1 MQLHRT
7 AILRGHTPDINTLWI
22 DFYPFP
28 RCLTSCSIFR
38 HWIPPSTERWVT
50 WCNIRWSTSSTR
62 NTLWHPRWRGVVL
75 QNTWKSSIQSALLWN
90 TSGRSHCNV
99 IRHASYMTKPKI
111 LSDLSLWSYPVYLI
125 TWAFCS
131 FPPVLSALGIT
142 VWSMDGTL
150 SVQWVQS
157 GSPPWGSI
165 SCPMG
170 LISLSTMYSCRMG
183 LAAMQHKVWIIYN
196 SVVMVTINIPCV
208 QVVWLK
214 TKMCK

>member
-7 AILRGHTPDINTLWI
+7 AILRGHIPDINTLWI

-99 IRHASYMTKPKI
+99 IRHASYITKPKI

-125 TWAFCS
+125 TWAFWLFSTCFIS
-131 FPPVLSALGIT
+131 SGYNCVIYGWDPKCTMSPEWISTMRVHQLSNGANQPFYNVL
-142 VWSMDGTL
+142 VQDGT
-150 SVQWVQS
+150 
-157 GSPPWGSI
+157 
-165 SCPMG
+165 
-170 LISLSTMYSCRMG
+170 CRY
-183 LAAMQHKVWIIYN
+183 AAQGMNHIQ
-196 SVVMVTINIPCV
+196 
-208 QVVWLK
+208 
-214 TKMCK
+214 